1 MVAVGQVV
9 AAHALRGVVRV
20 RAYNPPAPSLV
31 AGRSVLLEAPGGAR
45 HEVPVLSATPFRGGL
60 VLVAFQGTN
69 SREAAQALVG
79 SRVLVP
85 RSDLPPPGANEF
97 YYHEI
102 LGFEVATVGGESLGS
117 IAETLPTGA
126 NDVWVVRGAGR
137 EYLIPVIA
145 DVVRL
150 IDRAA
155 RRVVIEPLPG
165 LLE

>member
-1 MVAVGQVV
+1 MVAVGEVV

-20 RAYNPPAPSLV
+20 RAYHSPAPSLA
-31 AGRSVLLEAPGGAR
+31 AGRSVLLESPGGTRREA
-45 HEVPVLSATPFRGGL
+45 PVLSATPFRGGL
-60 VLVAFQGTN
+60 VLVAFEGTHT
-69 SREAAQALVG
+69 RDAAEALVG
-79 SRVLVP
+79 SRVLVRP
-85 RSDLPPPGANEF
+85 SDLPAPGANEF

-102 LGFEVATVGGESLGS
+102 LGFEVATVEGQPLGS

-126 NDVWVVRGAGR
+126 NDVWVVRGAGH

-155 RRVVIEPLPG
+155 RRVVIDPLPG